1 MDTFGEILVK
11 IRKSCGLTQSELAKK
26 MTELG
31 FSTSSN
37 MVSKWEINYAV
48 PNVLQFF
55 GLCKIMNIYD
65 INSAFHVTETNDPS
79 FILNETGR
87 ARVQE

>member
-1 MDTFGEILVK
+1 MRRENGYIRRDFGKNKK
-11 IRKSCGLTQSELAKK
+11 IMRFNTVRACKK

-65 INSAFHVTETNDPS
+65 INSACEASHD
-79 FILNETGR
+79 
-87 ARVQE
+87 